1 MSEVNKHITLPKN
14 VATADDLDYAFL
26 REKGQEYIEKLS
38 GSIWTDYN
46 EHDPGITILEMLCY
60 AITDLGARISMP
72 LENILTPP
80 EGEGSVADQFF
91 SAIQILPSKPLTE
104 ADYRK
109 LFIDIDGVKNCW
121 LRKFEKTVYVDCKND
136 KLSYKKK
143 DFSEIDKEDRREFVL
158 NGLYRIIVDFDEQV
172 LKEAEDEDKKKKEIR
187 KAIKTLYHSNRNLCE
202 DLVKVEE
209 VETFPVQVCASIE
222 VDPDVD
228 EELVHAKVLWAI
240 DHYFSPDLRFYSL
253 QEMLNK
259 GYPTEQIFEGPLLH
273 HGFIDS
279 GELAAAKLRK
289 EVRLSDLVHLIMDI
303 EGVRIIKDIS
313 INDCS
318 EDSVTKNEWLVC
330 VPDDKKPVRCHL
342 SAFSYFKGVLPVNVN
357 SKKVKEYLEKLRDEA
372 KANQLLASIGMD
384 IPVPQG
390 DYLFTGETTTIQ
402 NDFPETYGIGKVGLN
417 SNAPAKRRSQAKQLK
432 AYLLF
437 FDQVFATYFAH
448 LAKVKDIL
456 SVDSTLA
463 KTYFTQAVEDLSGLS
478 ELVDDYNSDP
488 DILTEK
494 IL

>member
-26 REKGQEYIEKLS
+26 RKKGQEYIEKLS

-80 EGEGSVADQFF
+80 EGEGSVADQFYR
-91 SAIQILPSKPLTE
+91 AIQILPSKPITE

-109 LFIDIDGVKNCW
+109 LFIDIEGVKNCW

-143 DFSEIDKEDRREFVL
+143 DFSDIDKEDRRDFIL
-158 NGLYRIIVDFDEQV
+158 NGLYRIFVDFDEQV
-172 LKEAEDEDKKKKEIR
+172 LTEAEDEDAKKKEIR
-187 KAIKTLYHSNRNLCE
+187 KAIKTLYHNNRNLCE

-209 VETFPVQVCASIE
+209 VKTFPVQVCASIE
-222 VDPDVD
+222 VDPEVD

-253 QEMLNK
+253 QEMLDK
-259 GYPTEQIFEGPLLH
+259 GYPTEQIFEGPILR

-279 GELAAAKLRK
+279 EELAAAKLRK
-289 EVRLSDLVHLIMDI
+289 EVRLSDLVHLILDI
-303 EGVRIIKDIS
+303 EGVRVIKDIS

-318 EDSVTKNEWLVC
+318 EDGVTKNEWLVC
-330 VPDDKKPVRCHL
+330 VPDDKKPVRCNL
-342 SAFSYFKGVLPVNVN
+342 SAFSYFKGILPVNVN
-357 SKKVKEYLEKLRDEA
+357 SKRVKEHLEKLREEEKD
-372 KANQLLASIGMD
+372 NQLLASVGMD
-384 IPVPQG
+384 ILVPQG

-402 NDFPETYGIGKVGLN
+402 NDFPETYGIGKVGLD
-417 SNAPAKRRSQAKQLK
+417 SNVPAKRRSQAKQLK

-463 KTYFTQAVEDLSGLS
+463 KTYFTGG
-478 ELVDDYNSDP
+478 
-488 DILTEK
+488 
-494 IL
+494 